1 MSGTLGARN
10 IILPRDATFG
20 DILLRHLLV
29 LRGKMDDCRPKCG
42 VWRTGFPILV
52 FPALGIPS
60 FAASKCGETSS
71 PDCEV

>member
-1 MSGTLGARN
+1 MSGTLSARN

-42 VWRTGFPILV
+42 VWRTGFPI
-52 FPALGIPS
+52 
-60 FAASKCGETSS
+60 
-71 PDCEV
+71 